1 MTTLSLRFHTRSPFH
16 LRQGGFA
23 FVIALIILLA
33 VTILGVATI
42 RAALVEQ
49 RLATISL
56 DRNIAF
62 QAAEAALHIGERVA
76 QQHARTV
83 SPGPRLQ
90 ADESCNPTV
99 YQACSTGICDQVDP
113 DCPLRALD
121 PNFTGWMSVALADLN
136 LGPLAGQ
143 QPAYLVEFLGG
154 DYKCREPDPTKPSD
168 PNNNCK
174 RYRIT
179 ARSQPDGSHRATV
192 ILETIY
198 ATE

>member
-1 MTTLSLRFHTRSPFH
+1 MKRLSHRFLTRPPTLPQ
-16 LRQGGFA
+16 QGGFA
-23 FVIALIILLA
+23 FIIALIILLA
-33 VTILGVATI
+33 VSILGVTTI

-49 RLATISL
+49 RLATVSL

-76 QQHARTV
+76 LQHARTV
-83 SPGPRLQ
+83 SPSPRLQ

-99 YQACSTGICDQVDP
+99 YQGCSTGICDQVDP
-113 DCPLRALD
+113 DCSWRALD
-121 PNFTGWMSVALADLN
+121 PDFTGWFTVTDADLN
-136 LGPLAGQ
+136 MGPLAGQ